1 MTGILKVDT
10 IQNANAS
17 NIVTQTNS
25 TTITIGTSGQTVAL
39 ASGASSS
46 GFGAT
51 YNGAVNW
58 STTVRT
64 SGFTAVSGNGYFVN
78 TTSAEVTVTLPASPS
93 AGAIVAIKDYAATSG
108 TNNIIIGAN
117 GSKINGGTLDYKI
130 NTNGNSVTF
139 IYIDSTQGWL
149 IVYDGLNSSAS
160 ADSDFIIATGGTV
173 YTCGDYKVHAFNS
186 TGCFVVQNGGTP
198 IGSTTVDYMVVAG
211 GGGSSLYALGAG
223 GAGGFRMSTALPVS
237 VATYPVTIGAGGVGA
252 TPSAPNSNGSQGGNS
267 IFSTITSSGG
277 GAGGNF
283 NTPGPVATD
292 GSAGG
297 SGGGIGRDAY
307 LAGRTS
313 ANNGNLPSVSP
324 SQGNPGGVYA
334 YGPSGTQGAAG
345 GGGASASGGNGSPGN
360 GAGPGGAGSPAAPV
374 FGAAPK
380 PYYQANNPLNGP
392 TSTGI
397 FAGGG
402 GSASYPCGSGGG
414 TGGPGGGGNGKPSPG
429 NGNNGLANTG
439 GGGGA
444 SFNCNSG
451 SGGSGVVLIRYKYQ

>member
-1 MTGILKVDT
+1 
-10 IQNANAS
+10 
-17 NIVTQTNS
+17 
-25 TTITIGTSGQTVAL
+25 
-39 ASGASSS
+39 
-46 GFGAT
+46 
-51 YNGAVNW
+51 
-58 STTVRT
+58 
-64 SGFTAVSGNGYFVN
+64 
-78 TTSAEVTVTLPASPS
+78 
-93 AGAIVAIKDYAATSG
+93 
-108 TNNIIIGAN
+108 
-117 GSKINGGTLDYKI
+117 
-130 NTNGNSVTF
+130 
-139 IYIDSTQGWL
+139 
-149 IVYDGLNSSAS
+149 
-160 ADSDFIIATGGTV
+160 
-173 YTCGDYKVHAFNS
+173 
-186 TGCFVVQNGGTP
+186 
-198 IGSTTVDYMVVAG
+198 MVVAG

-237 VATYPVTIGAGGVGA
+237 VATYPVTIGGGGTGA
-252 TPSAPNSNGSQGGNS
+252 IPSGPSQGLQGGNS

-277 GAGGNF
+277 GGGGNF
-283 NTPGPVATD
+283 PTPGPVTSD

-334 YGPSGTQGAAG
+334 YGPGGTQGAAG
-345 GGGASASGGNGSPGN
+345 GGGASASGNPGPGN

-380 PYYQANNPLNGP
+380 AYYQANNPLNGP

-444 SFNCNSG
+444 SFNSNSG